1 MSNVPDVSS
10 VPGEVPGP
18 RKRTRLLIV
27 AGVLAGLSLA
37 VGVPYWWWAR
47 QYESTDDAAVEGHVI
62 PVAPKIAGQVVEV
75 LVKDNELVKEGQV
88 LVKIDPR
95 DATVRQQLAEAALTS
110 AQARAQAAK
119 VYVEL
124 TKMTSQADLD
134 AATAGVAIA
143 KDAVSSA
150 AAGVD
155 VATSKV
161 LQADARVG
169 SAKAFVEQ
177 ANAQIAADQ
186 AEADRTAADLK
197 RYSQLKATGSITNQ
211 QFDAA
216 TAASQAAA
224 AHLAAARKAVAS
236 AEAQRVEAEA
246 AARAAQDGVKQAQ
259 AALAQANSGVL
270 QAQAKLAMASVTAQ
284 RVAQA
289 EAQQQGADADVV
301 LAEATLRQAKDQM
314 AYTTVVAPQAGRV
327 ARKGVQVGSYVQIGQ
342 AMLAVVPL
350 EVWVVANFKETQLT
364 NMKPGQDVTVTVDAY
379 PGQSF
384 KARLESLQ
392 AGTGARFSLLPP
404 ENATGNFVKVV
415 QRVPVK
421 IVFEAEAPGK
431 APWNRFLLAPGM
443 SVVPE
448 VKVR

>member
-1 MSNVPDVSS
+1 MTNVPEVSPA
-10 VPGEVPGP
+10 PGDVPGP
-18 RKRTRLLIV
+18 RKRTRLLII
-27 AGVLAGLSLA
+27 AGVLAVISLA
-37 VGVPYWWWAR
+37 VGVPYWLWAR
-47 QYESTDDAAVEGHVI
+47 QYESTDDASVEGHVI
-62 PVAPKIAGQVVEV
+62 PVAPKIGGQVLEV
-75 LVKDNELVKEGQV
+75 FVKDNELVKEGQP

-95 DATVRQQLAEAALTS
+95 DATARLAQAEAALKS
-110 AQARAQAAK
+110 AQSRAEAAK

-124 TKMTSQADLD
+124 TRMTSQAELD

-143 KDAVSSA
+143 KDAAGSA

-155 VATSKV
+155 VATSKI

-177 ANAQIAADQ
+177 AHAQIAADQ

-216 TAASQAAA
+216 TAASQAAG
-224 AHLAAARKAVAS
+224 AHLAAAQKAVVS
-236 AEAQRVEAEA
+236 AQAQRVEADA
-246 AARAAQDGVKQAQ
+246 AAKAAQDGVKQAQ
-259 AALAQANSGVL
+259 AALAQANSSIT
-270 QAQAKLAMASVTAQ
+270 QAEAKLALANVTAQ

-289 EAQQQGADADVV
+289 VAQHQGAEADVL
-301 LAEATLRQAKDQM
+301 LAQANLRQGQDQL
-314 AYTTVVAPQAGRV
+314 AYTTVLAPQAGRV
-327 ARKGVQVGSYVQIGQ
+327 TRKGVQVGSYVQIGQ
-342 AMLAVVPL
+342 PMLAVVPL
-350 EVWVVANFKETQLT
+350 KVWVVANFKETQLT
-364 NMKPGQDVTVTVDAY
+364 HMKPGQAISVTVDAY

-384 KARLESLQ
+384 PAHLDSVQ
-392 AGTGARFSLLPP
+392 SGTGARFSLLPP

-421 IVFEAEAPGK
+421 IVFDVESGGQG
-431 APWNRFLLAPGM
+431 PWERFLLAPGM

>member
-1 MSNVPDVSS
+1 MSNVPDVTS
-10 VPGEVPGP
+10 VPGEAPGP

-27 AGVLAGLSLA
+27 VAALAGVSLA
-37 VGVPYWWWAR
+37 VGVPYWLVAR
-47 QYESTDDAAVEGHVI
+47 QYEATDDAAIEGHVI
-62 PVAPKIAGQVVEV
+62 PVAPKTAGQVVEV
-75 LVKDNELVKEGQV
+75 LVKDNELVKEGQL

-95 DATVRQQLAEAALTS
+95 DATVRSEQAEAALKA
-110 AQARAQAAK
+110 AQARAEAAK
-119 VYVEL
+119 VFVEL
-124 TKMTSQADLD
+124 TQMTSQADLD
-134 AATAGVAIA
+134 AATAAVAMA
-143 KDAVSSA
+143 KDAVGSA

-155 VATSKV
+155 VASSKV
-161 LQADARVG
+161 LQAQARVG
-169 SAKAFVEQ
+169 SAQ
-177 ANAQIAADQ
+177 AAVDQAVAQIAADQ

-216 TAASQAAA
+216 TAAAQSAA
-224 AHLAAARKAVAS
+224 AHVAAAQKAVAS
-236 AEAQRVEAEA
+236 AQALRLEADA
-246 AARAAQDGVKQAQ
+246 AARASQDGVKQAQ
-259 AALAQANSGVL
+259 AALAQANSGVV
-270 QAQAKLAMASVTAQ
+270 QAQARLALASVTAQ

-289 EAQQQGADADVV
+289 TAQQQGAEADVA
-301 LAEATLRQAKDQM
+301 LARANLRQAQDQL
-314 AYTTVVAPQAGRV
+314 AYTLVVAPQAGRV
-327 ARKGVQVGSYVQIGQ
+327 TRKSVQVGSYVQVGQ
-342 AMLAVVPL
+342 PMLAVVPL

-364 NMKPGQDVTVTVDAY
+364 RMTPGQGVTVTVDAY
-379 PGQSF
+379 PGQQF

-421 IVFEAEAPGK
+421 IVFDVEAPGK
-431 APWNRFLLAPGM
+431 APWDRFLLAPGM